1 MVGEHYYW
9 RVRPT
14 VHVHIT
20 AHCARRASPV
30 SMRRPGL
37 RCGSRSLSR
46 RRRSLASSR
55 RLPHGMTRR
64 SWRCGRTGRRAR
76 TRSCPSSSPARLARH
91 GSRIVVG
98 VMNASP
104 PLLFIGRRPPS
115 SSPPPPQAR
124 AHGLELRAIA
134 DRRPPPNLLGTFSE
148 PSRRLPT
155 SRPRAATSPAPP
167 SSPRVRST
175 ASCAA
180 RLGQHRKECVSAQRT
195 GAVISFPHL
204 ALARWPRPCHVV
216 RSTATSV
223 SLDFLVARPL
233 RT

>member
-1 MVGEHYYW
+1 MRAAPFLTARCRPLFNQCHPQTSGFDSQPARRHCPRWSPLLPARPSCSDGERLYVVGEHFYW

-64 SWRCGRTGRRAR
+64 SWRCGRTGPRAR
-76 TRSCPSSSPARLARH
+76 TRSCPSGSPARLARH

-115 SSPPPPQAR
+115 SSP
-124 AHGLELRAIA
+124 
-134 DRRPPPNLLGTFSE
+134 RPSSSQGP
-148 PSRRLPT
+148 
-155 SRPRAATSPAPP
+155 RPRA
-167 SSPRVRST
+167 
-175 ASCAA
+175 
-180 RLGQHRKECVSAQRT
+180 
-195 GAVISFPHL
+195 
-204 ALARWPRPCHVV
+204 
-216 RSTATSV
+216 
-223 SLDFLVARPL
+223 
-233 RT
+233 

>member
-1 MVGEHYYW
+1 MRAAPFLTARWSPLLPARPSCSDGERLYVVGEHYYW

-76 TRSCPSSSPARLARH
+76 TRSCPSGSPA
-91 GSRIVVG
+91 
-98 VMNASP
+98 
-104 PLLFIGRRPPS
+104 
-115 SSPPPPQAR
+115 
-124 AHGLELRAIA
+124 
-134 DRRPPPNLLGTFSE
+134 
-148 PSRRLPT
+148 RLPT

-180 RLGQHRKECVSAQRT
+180 RLGQHRKECVKRSADRR
-195 GAVISFPHL
+195 GDFFCSPGPG
-204 ALARWPRPCHVV
+204 ALATTLPRGSVYGHERVSRLPCGT
-216 RSTATSV
+216 STSHLT
-223 SLDFLVARPL
+223 L
-233 RT
+233 